1 MHARTHARTH
11 THTPTHSLRIHTTE
25 PRFLSFP
32 QELYYQLGY
41 PVYFLHHLYKVTK
54 QDKYLRTA
62 EKILD
67 FALSC
72 NEGFYSFFL
81 NHKVA
86 WGAALV
92 AMTTGKEKYH
102 EMCVRCVKYLL
113 SLQTSEGDMLRELG
127 PQPGLDQS
135 AEIPIWF
142 RELANTMVKKDTL

>member
-1 MHARTHARTH
+1 M
-11 THTPTHSLRIHTTE
+11 
-25 PRFLSFP
+25 
-32 QELYYQLGY
+32 
-41 PVYFLHHLYKVTK
+41 
-54 QDKYLRTA
+54 
-62 EKILD
+62 
-67 FALSC
+67 
-72 NEGFYSFFL
+72 
-81 NHKVA
+81 A